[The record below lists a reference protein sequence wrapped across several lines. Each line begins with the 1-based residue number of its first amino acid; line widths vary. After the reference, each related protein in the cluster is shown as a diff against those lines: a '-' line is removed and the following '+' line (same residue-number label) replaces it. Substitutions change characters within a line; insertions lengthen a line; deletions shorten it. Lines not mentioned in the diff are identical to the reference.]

1 MKTLYLYTSN
11 SGKLKEFQQSLESFC
26 LKTLP
31 DLKVKETANSF
42 EQNALLKAK
51 AALKALKEVPEEGF
65 LGILAE
71 DSGLQVEALNGAP
84 GIFSARYG
92 QTNNLKKPT
101 DRDNNLKLLKALEK
115 IEEGKRKAQFYCA
128 LCFLSPKGQ
137 SHFFQGL
144 LKGRISQSLSQG
156 EGFGYDFCFIP
167 EGETETLATLGFHY
181 KKRVSHRAKALKKL
195 MKFLQKA

>member
-11 SGKLKEFQQSLESFC
+11 AGKLKEFQQTLEGFC

-31 DLKVKETANSF
+31 DLKVKETAHSF

-51 AALKALKEVPEEGF
+51 AALKALKNAQEERF
-65 LGILAE
+65 LGVLAE

-92 QTNNLKKPT
+92 QTDRLKKPT
-101 DRDNNLKLLKALEK
+101 DQDNNLKLLKALEK
-115 IEEGKRKAQFYCA
+115 IEERKAQFYCA

-137 SHFFQGL
+137 SHFFQGF
-144 LKGRISQSLSQG
+144 LKGHISRKLSQG

-167 EGETETLATLGFHY
+167 EGEMETLATLGFHY
-181 KKRVSHRAKALKKL
+181 KQRVSHRARALKKL
-195 MKFLQKA
+195 MKFLQKV